1 MKNKL
6 YNIKIF
12 SEAFQEKPDNEFILK
27 LTIERIIINI
37 EQKHVKLYIGDEIF
51 DLKVNKPFNLFG
63 LDSKIKDMYM
73 FNTDSL
79 IVRLQPYTRIK
90 FELL

>member
-6 YNIKIF
+6 YKVRIF
-12 SEAFQEKPDNEFILK
+12 SEAFADKADNEFILK
-27 LTIERIIINI
+27 LTIERMIINI

-73 FNTDSL
+73 FNSASL
-79 IVRLQPYTRIK
+79 IIRLQPYTRLK